1 MVVRRTFGVSH
12 PRLVTMSAPSD
23 PGSEDLLRSGP
34 PPGEVEVDQCC
45 PADGILK
52 DLQAIQTHANALYK
66 WASREID
73 NIVKDELEA
82 ASKPSFEAAVAAA
95 LTMIEYSASSMIEA
109 QTEAMTTRKRKL
121 RSGESIYSMRFV
133 AATRKPKACW
143 IDNTGCLQQPGTS
156 SHHEFN
162 TSVPNRTTG
171 TQRQATMTIR
181 YHNDGERPVP
191 SVRRGDKTA
200 SLPAPDT
207 QIEYSVPLVQ
217 IADNT
222 QLDTQWYSE
231 IDIQAPSPEEESQNI
246 KRMRA
251 SVWDVAFVSGLYDA
265 GPDQLD

>member
-1 MVVRRTFGVSH
+1 
-12 PRLVTMSAPSD
+12 MSAPSD

-34 PPGEVEVDQCC
+34 PWEVVVEDQC
-45 PADGILK
+45 PADGISKVLK
-52 DLQAIQTHANALYK
+52 DLRAIQMHAKALYK
-66 WASREID
+66 FASREID
-73 NIVKDELEA
+73 NIERDELEA
-82 ASKPSFEAAVAAA
+82 AAKPSFEAAVAAA

-109 QTEAMTTRKRKL
+109 QTEAKTTRKRKL
-121 RSGESIYSMRFV
+121 RSGESIYSMRCV
-133 AATRKPKACW
+133 AATRKPKACC

-207 QIEYSVPLVQ
+207 QIEDSVPLVQ

-222 QLDTQWYSE
+222 QLDTQLYSE
-231 IDIQAPSPEEESQNI
+231 MLALTNEWIVHLSLVKSQG
-246 KRMRA
+246 
-251 SVWDVAFVSGLYDA
+251 V
-265 GPDQLD
+265 